1 MEPWRTPAAGATS
14 RWIGLAVLTL
24 PVVVTSMDIT
34 ILHIAIPTIT
44 QELAPT
50 ASQTQWNLDAYG
62 FLLAGLLIV
71 MGNIGDRIGRR
82 RLLIIGAVVFGGASA
97 LAAFS
102 PTPEMLIAARALM
115 GIGGA
120 PLMPSTL

>member
-1 MEPWRTPAAGATS
+1 SSYVTS
-14 RWIGLAVLTL
+14 RCIVMSICKLQ
-24 PVVVTSMDIT
+24 VVITSMDIT
-34 ILHIAIPTIT
+34 IQHIAIPTIT

-50 ASQTQWNLDAYG
+50 ASQTLWILDAYG

-71 MGNIGDRIGRR
+71 MGNIGDCIGRR

-115 GIGGA
+115 GIGE
-120 PLMPSTL
+120 